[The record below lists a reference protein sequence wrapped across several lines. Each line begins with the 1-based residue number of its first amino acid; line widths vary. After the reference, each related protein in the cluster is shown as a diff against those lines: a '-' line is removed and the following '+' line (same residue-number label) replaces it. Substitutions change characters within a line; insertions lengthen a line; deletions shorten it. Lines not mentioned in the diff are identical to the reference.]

1 MTQHPEFAV
10 EGTETGSTRPVAAV
24 VDGQVFY
31 DEVMVEHGLATV
43 NAFDALFL
51 LGEVKT
57 YTPQGEKL
65 MRAVCDLRHELIR
78 RGRTPDHPSLPDPN
92 SDPYGVD

>member
-1 MTQHPEFAV
+1 VSNTQDA
-10 EGTETGSTRPVAAV
+10 PVAKV
-24 VDGQVFY
+24 VDGRVFY
-31 DEVMVEHGLATV
+31 DETMIEHGLKVV
-43 NAFDALFL
+43 NSFDALFL

-57 YTPQGEKL
+57 YTREGEKL
-65 MRAVCDLRHELIR
+65 MQAVCALRHELIR